1 MSGQL
6 FHCNR
11 LGDVLV
17 DVSQNIV
24 HLMIIAVAAVPVFS
38 GIRSRSFSGGVLFRT
53 ADEQGVEHDH
63 QLHESGVFRDVM
75 GKAFRGSDFV
85 DIIEETFLLFLVER
99 KLMGKGGTAVSEA
112 KAQIRLFGGDL
123 LHEIRRH
130 GQDDPLMDGVV
141 DLGQLVTFVLVDDK
155 EIARGDGVEAVV
167 DKELFAA
174 ADGIVDLVA
183 VVDVHI
189 HGFFFFI
196 QVGNGKGP
204 GVFTVF
210 YGCFTGGKFF
220 HFFHPFRFFFH

>member
-1 MSGQL
+1 M

-24 HLMIIAVAAVPVFS
+24 HLMVVAVATVLVFG
-38 GIRSRSFSGGVLFRT
+38 GICYGFPGRRLLCT
-53 ADEQGVEHDH
+53 ADEQRVEHDH
-63 QLHESGVFRDVM
+63 QLHESGIFRDVM
-75 GKAFRGSDFV
+75 GKALRGSDFV

-112 KAQIRLFGGDL
+112 KAQIRLFGGDQ

-130 GQDDPLMDGVV
+130 RQNDTFVDGVV

-155 EIARGDGVEAVV
+155 EIAWGDGVEAVV
-167 DKELFAA
+167 DQKLFAA
-174 ADGIVDLVA
+174 ADGIIDLIA
-183 VVDVHI
+183 VMDVHV

-196 QVGNGKGP
+196 
-204 GVFTVF
+204 
-210 YGCFTGGKFF
+210 
-220 HFFHPFRFFFH
+220 